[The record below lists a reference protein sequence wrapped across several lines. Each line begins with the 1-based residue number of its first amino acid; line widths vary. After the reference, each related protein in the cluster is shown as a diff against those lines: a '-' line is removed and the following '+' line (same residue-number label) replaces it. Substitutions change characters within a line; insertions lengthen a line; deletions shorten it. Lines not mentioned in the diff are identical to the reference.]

1 VIGGLLPGPYSLLLF
16 LVEPGGLFTEMKRE
30 PQAVLE
36 ALQGLA
42 EVLAAV
48 GHVYREAGA
57 DFITVHDMGGS
68 PAFIGPAKYEQFVFP
83 AEQALMER
91 LPGPRVLSVCGDVTR
106 SLGLLNRV
114 GAEAISIDQTT
125 NAATARAALTD
136 TLLFGNIDPVAT
148 LSAGNEAG
156 VHEAVQRAHEA
167 GVDAI
172 WPGCD
177 LVPSTPIQNV
187 TALMKNS

>member
-1 VIGGLLPGPYSLLLF
+1 
-16 LVEPGGLFTEMKRE
+16 
-30 PQAVLE
+30 
-36 ALQGLA
+36 
-42 EVLAAV
+42 
-48 GHVYREAGA
+48 
-57 DFITVHDMGGS
+57 MGGA

-91 LPGPRVLSVCGDVTR
+91 LPGPRVLSVCGNVTR

-125 NAATARAALTD
+125 DAATARAALTD
-136 TLLFGNIDPVAT
+136 TLLFGNIDPVAM
-148 LSAGNEAG
+148 LSEGDEAG
-156 VHEAVQRAHEA
+156 VHEAVRKAHEA

-177 LVPSTPIQNV
+177 LVPSTPLQNV